1 MERPPYDPRAIAN
14 LMLEEAERAGR
25 GISNLALQKLLYF
38 AHALF
43 LIEQKQPLVT
53 GYFEAWKLGPVH
65 PGAYRAFK
73 AAGDKAISFRALR
86 ENVLTGERAPIPLPT
101 APEVCGHIHRIMA
114 SYGRLTPGRLV
125 DIAHAKGAPWDIIVA
140 KGTTGVA
147 VGLRIPD
154 EVIVGCFK
162 YHKVSVGMNPSIG
175 EPGENTPFT

>member
-1 MERPPYDPRAIAN
+1 MDRAYDARAIAN
-14 LMLEEAERAGR
+14 LILDEAEQSKR
-25 GISNLALQKLLYF
+25 SVTNLALQKLLYF

-43 LIEQKQPLVT
+43 LIEYKCPLVS

-65 PGAYRAFK
+65 PGAYQAFK
-73 AAGDKAISFRALR
+73 SAADRPIEFRACR
-86 ENVLTGERAPIPLPT
+86 VNVLSGVREAIPLPT
-101 APEVCGHIHRIMA
+101 DVEVVAHVKRVMA

-125 DIAHAKGAPWDIIVA
+125 DIAHAKGAPWDAIVA

-154 EVIVGCFK
+154 DVIIARFK
-162 YHKVSVGMNPSIG
+162 YHKVAVGVTPSNG